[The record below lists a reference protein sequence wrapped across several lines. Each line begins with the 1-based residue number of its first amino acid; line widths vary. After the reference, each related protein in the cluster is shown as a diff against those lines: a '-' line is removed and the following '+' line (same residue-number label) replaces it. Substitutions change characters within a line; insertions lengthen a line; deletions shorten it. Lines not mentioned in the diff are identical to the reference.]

1 MEAAATA
8 PRILA
13 NRRGVAF
20 DLVRA
25 NSSVE
30 CVVALEALEAYFWLE
45 PGASDARTLKCFGDG
60 YQRIAALAARKALA
74 HPAASIELTSWD
86 FARRT

>member
-8 PRILA
+8 PRILT
-13 NRRGVAF
+13 NRHGVAF

-25 NSSVE
+25 NGSVE
-30 CVVALEALEAYFWLE
+30 GVVTLEALEAYFWLE

-60 YQRIAALAARKALA
+60 YRESPRSP
-74 HPAASIELTSWD
+74 H
-86 FARRT
+86 ARRSPIHQRTSS